1 MLTARRQ
8 QVLAALISEY
18 VAHALPVAS
27 KALVEGYP
35 LGVSSATV
43 RNELSALEVEGYI
56 RQPHTSAGRIPT
68 DFGYRNFVDGL
79 LSVDELIEDE
89 MASQAMHD
97 AVRDARSFT
106 ELFNRS
112 SALLTRLTTC
122 LAIVVP
128 PQTQSV
134 SLAHIGLSTLLQQPE
149 FSSSLVLVPLL
160 RMIEDGSLVCY
171 INETTR
177 NSDIHGTDEP
187 VVRIGHEN
195 ADESLENISVVATRF
210 GSGEES
216 GIIAV
221 IGPTRMDYGRALCSV
236 RAVRHA
242 LGEL

>member
-1 MLTARRQ
+1 MLTARRR

-56 RQPHTSAGRIPT
+56 RQPHTSAGRVPT
-68 DFGYRNFVDGL
+68 DYGYRNFVDGL
-79 LSVDELIEDE
+79 LAADEFAEDE
-89 MASQAMHD
+89 TASRAMRD
-97 AVRDARSFT
+97 AVRDATSFA

-122 LAIVVP
+122 LSIVVP
-128 PQTQSV
+128 LQTHSV
-134 SLAHIGLSTLLQQPE
+134 SMAHIGLSTLLQQPE

-177 NSDIHGTDEP
+177 QSDIHGADGP
-187 VVRIGHEN
+187 IVRIGHEN
-195 ADESLENISVVATRF
+195 AEESLENISVVATRF
-210 GSGEES
+210 DSGEEA
-216 GIIAV
+216 GVIAV

-236 RAVRHA
+236 QAVRHA
-242 LGEL
+242 LGEV